1 SGVMQILSR
10 YPFPGNVREL
20 ENIVERAVALSEEA
34 ELSVADL
41 PSDLQELSISSLEKN
56 RRLSLE
62 EMEKAYIQEV
72 LIETDYK
79 KGAAA
84 EILGVPR
91 TTLWRKMKRFGLE

>member
-1 SGVMQILSR
+1 
-10 YPFPGNVREL
+10 
-20 ENIVERAVALSEEA
+20 
-34 ELSVADL
+34 
-41 PSDLQELSISSLEKN
+41 
-56 RRLSLE
+56 
-62 EMEKAYIQEV
+62 MEKAYIQEV